1 MVKKSGTAQAAADT
15 DTEHLPS
22 TNGSQHEMH
31 EFLRDFDDTVQC
43 LSPDEVYLLSM
54 GAVLTSGVKTAVMTV
69 KHSLML
75 RAGYVSLEKYGV
87 LNPIPQDGYD
97 ALYTKALALVASG
110 EAIPNAAIISSLPTT
125 PTAADLPDEHVVAPD
140 RIALVDIK
148 LKATILK
155 CITSKGRR
163 SHYAGVVGP
172 SGVALLIQICL
183 LYTSPSPRDS

>member
-31 EFLRDFDDTVQC
+31 DFLRDFDDTVQC

-75 RAGYVSLEKYGV
+75 RAGYVLSL
-87 LNPIPQDGYD
+87 IH
-97 ALYTKALALVASG
+97 
-110 EAIPNAAIISSLPTT
+110 I
-125 PTAADLPDEHVVAPD
+125 
-140 RIALVDIK
+140 
-148 LKATILK
+148 
-155 CITSKGRR
+155 
-163 SHYAGVVGP
+163 
-172 SGVALLIQICL
+172 
-183 LYTSPSPRDS
+183 